1 MPTQAATA
9 RAVSRPALAGD
20 DLREA
25 LLARVRSASAWDWAR
40 QDAELDAEVA
50 ALEAA
55 GAYEVPSE
63 AELAGLAPDPLAGP
77 PDGTLGWLADL
88 PGPLLDEYIDATTRP
103 AGPEPI
109 AAGWWS
115 RAAGDGGGFA
125 AGGMADD
132 LPPGPVLAGLTAD
145 RHAAGLG
152 RLTDDEL
159 IGVLRAARRLAS
171 WSASLELA
179 AVSDLMRRRI
189 DQEAAGQAGMAEHAD
204 AEIAAALTL
213 TGRAAGGLL
222 DLAMALDRL
231 PLTARALEAGTI
243 DLPRAMVIVEE
254 VAGLGDEHVAGVEA
268 RVLARAEGW
277 TTTKLRAAT
286 RRAVIAADPGAAR
299 KRKERA
305 QRDARVE
312 RWAEQAGTAALAGR
326 DLPPAGAL
334 AADQH
339 VSELAR
345 ALQASGAAGTMDQL
359 RAQVFIAL
367 LTGQPVASLLRSGE
381 TPGLLRSGDTPGL
394 LSPGNTTGPL
404 RSGDTPGLLPSGDIP
419 GLLPSHNIPGR
430 PALPG
435 MVNLTMPLATWLGA
449 SQAPGEVPGFGTLDA
464 DDCRSLGQAMAAH
477 PRTRWCLT
485 ITDENGHP
493 VAHGCARRRRGPPPS
508 EDPALPPGDTAR
520 PAADRAAGIAAWMA
534 GLELEWLETGVCAH
548 RRESAGYRPPGSLQH
563 LIRVRQQGCAFPGCG
578 RPARRCDLDHTVPY
592 EAGGRTCECNLA
604 PLCRKHHRC
613 KQAEGWR
620 LEQPEPGVLVWQTP
634 SGRTCTITPTEYPV

>member
-1 MPTQAATA
+1 MPTQAAAA
-9 RAVSRPALAGD
+9 REVSRPALAGD

-25 LLARVRSASAWDWAR
+25 LLARVRSASAGEWAR

-55 GAYEVPSE
+55 GAHEVPSE

-88 PGPLLDEYIDATTRP
+88 PGPLLDEYIAATTRP

-115 RAAGDGGGFA
+115 RTAGDGGGFA

-268 RVLARAEGW
+268 RVLARAKDW

-326 DLPPAGAL
+326 DLPRAGAL

-367 LTGQPVASLLRSGE
+367 LTGQPVASLLPPGE
-381 TPGLLRSGDTPGL
+381 TPGLLRSGDTPGI
-394 LSPGNTTGPL
+394 LSPGNTPGPL

-419 GLLPSHNIPGR
+419 LLRSRNIPDR

-493 VAHGCARRRRGPPPS
+493 VAHGCARHRRGPPPS
-508 EDPALPPGDTAR
+508 EDPVLPPGRHGTASSRPGCGHCRLDGGSRVGVAGNGGVCAPAGVGRR
-520 PAADRAAGIAAWMA
+520 PAAGFVAAPDPGTPA
-534 GLELEWLETGVCAH
+534 GLRV
-548 RRESAGYRPPGSLQH
+548 P
-563 LIRVRQQGCAFPGCG
+563 RVRTP
-578 RPARRCDLDHTVPY
+578 R
-592 EAGGRTCECNLA
+592 A
-604 PLCRKHHRC
+604 PLRPRSHGPLR
-613 KQAEGWR
+613 
-620 LEQPEPGVLVWQTP
+620 
-634 SGRTCTITPTEYPV
+634 GRRPHL